1 MTHRFVSL
9 SRPCPSTSRS
19 VRGLIVWLLAV
30 MSVAVSG
37 HATSLWA
44 EQTPTEIVERTI
56 KDTLYILTE
65 LKDASRSAQRQ
76 WEIEQVVRR
85 AFNYEEMAERSLGET
100 GIKSNVA
107 ERRQFVRLFV
117 QVLRDDLAD
126 HLRDYSV
133 AQVVYLAE
141 GHDADGAQVM
151 IAPAGQEVDTR
162 IEFQVVRRSGA
173 WLVNDIS
180 IDGPVSWR
188 SIRRSSRA
196 SFARAPF
203 PISWNISNRRQ
214 SLPKRSTARLLC
226 RQPLSPLVCSRFIS
240 AGCSRRGSSSHGS
253 LLFMTTM
260 NGVDKRSDALRLTA
274 PNPPQGVRERPSH
287 SPGV

>member
-44 EQTPTEIVERTI
+44 EQTPTEVVERTI

-141 GHDADGAQVM
+141 GHDDDGAQVM

-180 IDGPVSWR
+180 IDGA
-188 SIRRSSRA
+188 SIMAKYQAQFTRILREG
-196 SFARAPF
+196 SF
-203 PISWNISNRRQ
+203 
-214 SLPKRSTARLLC
+214 
-226 RQPLSPLVCSRFIS
+226 
-240 AGCSRRGSSSHGS
+240 
-253 LLFMTTM
+253 
-260 NGVDKRSDALRLTA
+260 SDLMEYLKQKAVIA
-274 PNPPQGVRERPSH
+274 
-287 SPGV
+287 

>member
-65 LKDASRSAQRQ
+65 LKDASRSTQRQ

-107 ERRQFVRLFV
+107 ERRQCVRLFV

-126 HLRDYSV
+126 HLRDYSG

-180 IDGPVSWR
+180 IDGA
-188 SIRRSSRA
+188 SIMAKYQAQFTRILREG
-196 SFARAPF
+196 SF
-203 PISWNISNRRQ
+203 
-214 SLPKRSTARLLC
+214 
-226 RQPLSPLVCSRFIS
+226 
-240 AGCSRRGSSSHGS
+240 
-253 LLFMTTM
+253 
-260 NGVDKRSDALRLTA
+260 SDLMEYLKQKAVIA
-274 PNPPQGVRERPSH
+274 
-287 SPGV
+287 

>member
-1 MTHRFVSL
+1 MKHRCVSL
-9 SRPCPSTSRS
+9 SHPCPSTSRS
-19 VRGLIVWLLAV
+19 VRGLIVCLFAV

-37 HATSLWA
+37 HAASLWA
-44 EQTPTEIVERTI
+44 EQTPTEVVERTM
-56 KDTLYILTE
+56 KDMLYILTE

-85 AFNYEEMAERSLGET
+85 VFNYEEMAERSLGET
-100 GIKSNVA
+100 GIKSNAV

-126 HLRDYSV
+126 HLRDYSA

-141 GHDADGAQVM
+141 GNDADGAQVM

-180 IDGPVSWR
+180 IDGA
-188 SIRRSSRA
+188 SIMAKYQAQFTRILREG
-196 SFARAPF
+196 SF
-203 PISWNISNRRQ
+203 
-214 SLPKRSTARLLC
+214 
-226 RQPLSPLVCSRFIS
+226 
-240 AGCSRRGSSSHGS
+240 
-253 LLFMTTM
+253 
-260 NGVDKRSDALRLTA
+260 SDLMEYLKQKAVIA
-274 PNPPQGVRERPSH
+274 
-287 SPGV
+287 

>member
-19 VRGLIVWLLAV
+19 VRGLIVWLLTV

-100 GIKSNVA
+100 GIKSNAA

-180 IDGPVSWR
+180 IDGA
-188 SIRRSSRA
+188 SIMAKYQAQFTRILREG
-196 SFARAPF
+196 SF
-203 PISWNISNRRQ
+203 
-214 SLPKRSTARLLC
+214 
-226 RQPLSPLVCSRFIS
+226 
-240 AGCSRRGSSSHGS
+240 
-253 LLFMTTM
+253 
-260 NGVDKRSDALRLTA
+260 SDLMEYLKQKAVIA
-274 PNPPQGVRERPSH
+274 
-287 SPGV
+287 

>member
-65 LKDASRSAQRQ
+65 LKDASRSTQRQ

-141 GHDADGAQVM
+141 GHDDDGAQVM

-180 IDGPVSWR
+180 IDGA
-188 SIRRSSRA
+188 SIMAKYQAQFTRILREG
-196 SFARAPF
+196 SF
-203 PISWNISNRRQ
+203 
-214 SLPKRSTARLLC
+214 
-226 RQPLSPLVCSRFIS
+226 
-240 AGCSRRGSSSHGS
+240 
-253 LLFMTTM
+253 
-260 NGVDKRSDALRLTA
+260 SDLMEYLKQKAVIA
-274 PNPPQGVRERPSH
+274 
-287 SPGV
+287 

>member
-1 MTHRFVSL
+1 MTHKFASL

-141 GHDADGAQVM
+141 GYDADGAQVV

-180 IDGPVSWR
+180 IDGA
-188 SIRRSSRA
+188 SIMAKYQAQFTRILREG
-196 SFARAPF
+196 SF
-203 PISWNISNRRQ
+203 
-214 SLPKRSTARLLC
+214 
-226 RQPLSPLVCSRFIS
+226 
-240 AGCSRRGSSSHGS
+240 
-253 LLFMTTM
+253 
-260 NGVDKRSDALRLTA
+260 SDLMEYLKQKAVIA
-274 PNPPQGVRERPSH
+274 
-287 SPGV
+287 

>member
-1 MTHRFVSL
+1 MNHRFVSL
-9 SRPCPSTSRS
+9 SHSCPSTLRS
-19 VRGLIVWLLAV
+19 VRGLIVCLLAV
-30 MSVAVSG
+30 MLVAVSG
-37 HATSLWA
+37 HATSSWA
-44 EQTPTEIVERTI
+44 GQTPTEVVERTM
-56 KDTLYILTE
+56 KDMLYILTE

-141 GHDADGAQVM
+141 GHDDDGAQVM

-180 IDGPVSWR
+180 IDGA
-188 SIRRSSRA
+188 SIMAKYQAQFTRILREG
-196 SFARAPF
+196 SF
-203 PISWNISNRRQ
+203 
-214 SLPKRSTARLLC
+214 
-226 RQPLSPLVCSRFIS
+226 
-240 AGCSRRGSSSHGS
+240 
-253 LLFMTTM
+253 
-260 NGVDKRSDALRLTA
+260 SDLMEYLKQKAVIA
-274 PNPPQGVRERPSH
+274 
-287 SPGV
+287 

>member
-1 MTHRFVSL
+1 MTPRFVSL

-141 GHDADGAQVM
+141 GHDDDGAQVM

-180 IDGPVSWR
+180 IDGA
-188 SIRRSSRA
+188 SIMAKYQAQFTRILREG
-196 SFARAPF
+196 SF
-203 PISWNISNRRQ
+203 
-214 SLPKRSTARLLC
+214 
-226 RQPLSPLVCSRFIS
+226 
-240 AGCSRRGSSSHGS
+240 
-253 LLFMTTM
+253 
-260 NGVDKRSDALRLTA
+260 SDLMEYLKQKAVIA
-274 PNPPQGVRERPSH
+274 
-287 SPGV
+287 

>member
-1 MTHRFVSL
+1 MTPRFVSL

-141 GHDADGAQVM
+141 GNDADGAQVM

-180 IDGPVSWR
+180 IDGA
-188 SIRRSSRA
+188 SIMAKYQAQFTRILREG
-196 SFARAPF
+196 SF
-203 PISWNISNRRQ
+203 
-214 SLPKRSTARLLC
+214 
-226 RQPLSPLVCSRFIS
+226 
-240 AGCSRRGSSSHGS
+240 
-253 LLFMTTM
+253 
-260 NGVDKRSDALRLTA
+260 SDLMEYLKQKAVIA
-274 PNPPQGVRERPSH
+274 
-287 SPGV
+287 

>member
-141 GHDADGAQVM
+141 GHDDDGAQVM

-180 IDGPVSWR
+180 IDGA
-188 SIRRSSRA
+188 SIMAKYQAQFTRILREG
-196 SFARAPF
+196 SF
-203 PISWNISNRRQ
+203 
-214 SLPKRSTARLLC
+214 
-226 RQPLSPLVCSRFIS
+226 
-240 AGCSRRGSSSHGS
+240 
-253 LLFMTTM
+253 
-260 NGVDKRSDALRLTA
+260 SDLMEYLKQKAVIA
-274 PNPPQGVRERPSH
+274 
-287 SPGV
+287 